1 MQGSDFHVSLIT
13 LMFHKT
19 VNQFLKMRRN
29 LKKLEALKKFEVFSD
44 WLYSIIILFMMTL
57 VEMKS
62 C

>member
-1 MQGSDFHVSLIT
+1 
-13 LMFHKT
+13 MFHKT
-19 VNQFLKMRRN
+19 VNQFLKMPRN

-44 WLYSIIILFMMTL
+44 WVYSIIILFMMTL